1 MIKNFLSL
9 EWKSF
14 FRSASFGKGVAIK
27 ILMVFLALY
36 FISIFLGLGIILY
49 PALKKGFPGQ
59 DPLTIV
65 NSVLFYWIIGDL
77 VFRFFF
83 QKLPVM
89 AVKPLLI
96 LPVKRKKIVNYVLG
110 KSVTSFFNFL
120 PLFAIIPFGITLI
133 VQGYPP
139 VSVLTW
145 MLTLMLVV
153 LIINFLNFIIE
164 SFSTEIELSFLPI
177 ISIAG
182 GLFALNYFNVISF
195 SQIFSNGF
203 NVIYNAPVFI
213 ITPVLI
219 LIGLYIVNFKL
230 LRKKL
235 FLDSGLKEKIKEIQT
250 SNLDWTKNFG
260 TIAPFMQLDLKLIW
274 RNKRTKSSVWMVLIG
289 LLYGLFFYPQPTYQG
304 MPWFFT
310 FIGIFSTGIFL
321 INFGQF
327 IPAWDSGY
335 YKLLM
340 SQNIKYEQYLQ
351 SKFTLMA
358 LSVVILF
365 VLGIPY
371 VFFGW
376 KILLAH
382 FVAAIYNVG
391 VNTHVILYGGSF
403 NRKKIDLSQ
412 KAAFNYQGTGAVQ
425 WLIGIPLLLIPMGI
439 FALFYFLIGFE
450 LACLVLAIL
459 GILGIVFHQKLMK
472 GITAKYVQ
480 SKYKMIDAFNQNN

>member
-14 FRSASFGKGVAIK
+14 FRSASFGKGLAIK

-36 FISIFLGLGIILY
+36 FITIFLGLGIILY
-49 PALKKGFPGQ
+49 PALKKGFPDQ
-59 DPLTIV
+59 NPLTIV

-89 AVKPLLI
+89 IVKPLLV
-96 LPVKRKKIVNYVLG
+96 LPIKRREIVNYVLG

-120 PLFAIIPFGITLI
+120 PLFAIIPFGITLLI
-133 VQGYPP
+133 EGYPT

-145 MLTLMLVV
+145 MLTLMLVS

-164 SFSTEIELSFLPI
+164 SFSSEIELSFLPI
-177 ISIAG
+177 ISIVG
-182 GLFALNYFNVISF
+182 GLFALNYFNIISF

-203 NVIYNAPVFI
+203 NAIYNTPILIVI
-213 ITPVLI
+213 PVLI
-219 LIGLYIVNFKL
+219 LIGLYVVNFKL

-235 FLDSGLKEKIKEIQT
+235 FLDSGLKEKVKEIET

-260 TIAPFMQLDLKLIW
+260 AIAPFMQLDLKLIW
-274 RNKRTKSSVWMVLIG
+274 RNKRTKSSVWMLLLG
-289 LLYGLFFYPQPTYQG
+289 LFYGLYFYSKPIYQD
-304 MPWFFT
+304 MPWFFA
-310 FIGIFSTGIFL
+310 FIGIFSTGTFL

-459 GILGIVFHQKLMK
+459 GILGIVFHQKIMK